1 MEVLRERGDLP
12 GALHH
17 AVAVGDVQ
25 RAATLVVE
33 SQTRNLEVGDA
44 QEARAVAREW
54 LARFGEASAKT
65 DPELLLQVVLVL
77 TSYGAREAERWLTAL
92 DHAHPDRPPHEDA
105 LLHGVWADYLLQR
118 GQAERCLEHNRLA
131 RQVLGAAVA
140 QGPVFPRL
148 AELAIQ
154 EAGAHLLVG
163 DVSAATVA
171 LDRTSPVP
179 QHLVD
184 EFRVPVLRSWVAFL
198 EGDLALARQALG
210 RLGQAG
216 AEHHAALPYGIG
228 RIFASMVRAGFHLE
242 QREFEPASAALAEA
256 ASAAE
261 INQRPVILSLVNV
274 WLARLATAQ
283 RNHASALAALA
294 HARLVLAAPDERV
307 RAQLAVEEF
316 RIAVAL
322 QPDQAEQLIQPLP
335 ATNESRLLQARLLV
349 GGRAWA
355 HAGQILATV
364 KPVTLRE
371 RIQWKVLLSLAT
383 QEHDLASAHDHL
395 RAALA
400 LAEPHGYLATLL
412 EQGTGIVSLL
422 QSLPAAP
429 TIKPYI
435 DTLAEA
441 AQTSGHGG
449 RRSGSL
455 APGDLSSREL
465 TVLELL
471 SSRLTTHEIA
481 GTLFISPNTLKSHVK
496 SIYRKLDVT
505 SRADAVR
512 ESHARGLL

>member
-1 MEVLRERGDLP
+1 MSDYLANEVIDKLAPELTEFMTRISVLEEFDVDLCRSLTGRADADELLSRIVADDLFISPIDETVERFRFHPMFAAFLRARLKSLGPRSFQETHLRALAQLWERGDLT

-17 AVAVGDVQ
+17 AEAVGDVQ

-33 SQTRNLEVGDA
+33 SQARSLEVGDA

-54 LARFGEASAKT
+54 LARFGEASAQT

-92 DHAHPDRPPHEDA
+92 DQAHPDRPPHEDA

-148 AELAIQ
+148 AELAMQ

-163 DVSAATVA
+163 DVSAAAVA

-198 EGDLALARQALG
+198 EGDLALARQAVD
-210 RLGQAG
+210 RLGEAG
-216 AEHHAALPYGIG
+216 AEHAALPYGIG
-228 RIFASMVRAGFHLE
+228 RIFANMVRAGCHLE
-242 QREFEPASAALAEA
+242 QREFGPASAALAEA

-355 HAGQILATV
+355 HAGADPGDREAGNPPRAHPMGGTAQPGHTGAR
-364 KPVTLRE
+364 PRE
-371 RIQWKVLLSLAT
+371 RA
-383 QEHDLASAHDHL
+383 
-395 RAALA
+395 
-400 LAEPHGYLATLL
+400 
-412 EQGTGIVSLL
+412 
-422 QSLPAAP
+422 
-429 TIKPYI
+429 
-435 DTLAEA
+435 
-441 AQTSGHGG
+441 
-449 RRSGSL
+449 
-455 APGDLSSREL
+455 
-465 TVLELL
+465 
-471 SSRLTTHEIA
+471 
-481 GTLFISPNTLKSHVK
+481 
-496 SIYRKLDVT
+496 
-505 SRADAVR
+505 
-512 ESHARGLL
+512 